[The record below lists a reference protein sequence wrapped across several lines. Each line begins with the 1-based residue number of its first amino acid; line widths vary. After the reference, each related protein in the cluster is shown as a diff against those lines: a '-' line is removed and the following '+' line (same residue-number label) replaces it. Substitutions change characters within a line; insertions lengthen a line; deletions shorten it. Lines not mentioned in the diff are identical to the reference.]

1 MSLSILTL
9 PKFKSR
15 TSRLLLDN
23 ANIVAKFNKNKAQK
37 TISLKIQGFLL
48 NLKNQ
53 NKFGADLKNSY
64 FLVIPKQ
71 QKNPSRLRE
80 FEDAALTSWI
90 AELPAANMG
99 LATRLMHDFIIDFNA
114 IEMPSP
120 LRLNALELLRPSIL
134 MIEDYLRSRL
144 MRAGYP
150 KEENDQKILS
160 VLVAIEREFAIGYW
174 IVAKDLTRRAVGWF
188 QGKSTAL
195 ALQRCIKGLSGIVI
209 SHFIMGMPIPDWVW
223 MDLHS
228 LYKLSVK
235 IDKNAIKIASDTNQ
249 ITKSNSPEDCYLQ
262 ILLLSLVDPTGLMQ
276 KEILLVDRF
285 IETIIS
291 LVSLKSTPMCG
302 YSMQCVVFTDEDKPP
317 FYQENVTSKKDSS
330 VLYIDFSRLQKVLE
344 HKEKLIDITD
354 ARFSSVQMQ
363 KNTDGKLTGELL
375 DYLEQRWAGI
385 SLQGEPLF
393 SDRLNRYIAIGLAS
407 TLDLQDVT
415 DVRDKKALEFLAQSE
430 SDKLLSCVFIQT
442 GVLSVGTL
450 VSFRKTD
457 MLEHNR
463 LLGVVDKIVVTKQ
476 SGKIIFGMKLI
487 APQFISVE
495 YNQFFEPP
503 VSNGSGTASNSTTS
517 NNSATQATIDL
528 KKGLFYAT
536 NEQEY
541 IITDTF
547 MLKDDDTLRIHPANN
562 ESFSAT
568 LKNRKNV
575 GLGYWQFECIRIR
588 EKKKHIPTAYKK
600 GYDFI

>member
-1 MSLSILTL
+1 M
-9 PKFKSR
+9 
-15 TSRLLLDN
+15 
-23 ANIVAKFNKNKAQK
+23 
-37 TISLKIQGFLL
+37 
-48 NLKNQ
+48 
-53 NKFGADLKNSY
+53 KNSY

-90 AELPAANMG
+90 SELPAANMG

-114 IEMPSP
+114 IEIPSP

-174 IVAKDLTRRAVGWF
+174 IVAKDLTRRTVGWF

-195 ALQRCIKGLSGIVI
+195 ALQRCIKGLSSIVI

-285 IETIIS
+285 IETITS
-291 LVSLKSTPMCG
+291 LVSLKPTPMYG

-317 FYQENVTSKKDSS
+317 LYQENVISKKDSS
-330 VLYIDFSRLQKVLE
+330 VLYIDFSRLQKVFE

-407 TLDLQDVT
+407 TLDLQDIT
-415 DVRDKKALEFLAQSE
+415 DARDKKELEFLAQSE
-430 SDKLLSCVFIQT
+430 SDKLLSCVFVQI

-495 YNQFFEPP
+495 YNQFFELPAN
-503 VSNGSGTASNSTTS
+503 SGSSTTNNSTTS
-517 NNSATQATIDL
+517 NNSATPATIDL

-568 LKNRKNV
+568 LKSRKNV

>member
-1 MSLSILTL
+1 M
-9 PKFKSR
+9 
-15 TSRLLLDN
+15 
-23 ANIVAKFNKNKAQK
+23 
-37 TISLKIQGFLL
+37 
-48 NLKNQ
+48 
-53 NKFGADLKNSY
+53 KNSY

-71 QKNPSRLRE
+71 QKNPSRLRD

>member
-1 MSLSILTL
+1 M
-9 PKFKSR
+9 
-15 TSRLLLDN
+15 
-23 ANIVAKFNKNKAQK
+23 
-37 TISLKIQGFLL
+37 
-48 NLKNQ
+48 
-53 NKFGADLKNSY
+53 KNSY

-393 SDRLNRYIAIGLAS
+393 GDRLNRYIAIGLAS
-407 TLDLQDVT
+407 TLDLQDIT

-517 NNSATQATIDL
+517 NNSATPATIDL

>member
-90 AELPAANMG
+90 AELPTANMG

>member
-1 MSLSILTL
+1 
-9 PKFKSR
+9 
-15 TSRLLLDN
+15 
-23 ANIVAKFNKNKAQK
+23 
-37 TISLKIQGFLL
+37 
-48 NLKNQ
+48 
-53 NKFGADLKNSY
+53 LKNSY

-407 TLDLQDVT
+407 TLDLQDIT

>member
-1 MSLSILTL
+1 M
-9 PKFKSR
+9 
-15 TSRLLLDN
+15 
-23 ANIVAKFNKNKAQK
+23 
-37 TISLKIQGFLL
+37 
-48 NLKNQ
+48 
-53 NKFGADLKNSY
+53 KNSY

-407 TLDLQDVT
+407 TLDLQDIT

>member
-1 MSLSILTL
+1 M
-9 PKFKSR
+9 
-15 TSRLLLDN
+15 
-23 ANIVAKFNKNKAQK
+23 
-37 TISLKIQGFLL
+37 
-48 NLKNQ
+48 
-53 NKFGADLKNSY
+53 KNSY

-249 ITKSNSPEDCYLQ
+249 IAKSNSPEDCYLQ

-495 YNQFFEPP
+495 YNQFFDPP

>member
-1 MSLSILTL
+1 M
-9 PKFKSR
+9 
-15 TSRLLLDN
+15 
-23 ANIVAKFNKNKAQK
+23 
-37 TISLKIQGFLL
+37 
-48 NLKNQ
+48 
-53 NKFGADLKNSY
+53 KNSY

>member
-1 MSLSILTL
+1 ML
-9 PKFKSR
+9 
-15 TSRLLLDN
+15 
-23 ANIVAKFNKNKAQK
+23 
-37 TISLKIQGFLL
+37 GFLP

-90 AELPAANMG
+90 SELPAANMG

-114 IEMPSP
+114 LEMPSP

-285 IETIIS
+285 IETIVS
-291 LVSLKSTPMCG
+291 LVSLNSTPMYG

-317 FYQENVTSKKDSS
+317 LYQENVTSKKDSS

-375 DYLEQRWAGI
+375 DYLAV
-385 SLQGEPLF
+385 SYTHLTLPT
-393 SDRLNRYIAIGLAS
+393 NRE
-407 TLDLQDVT
+407 V
-415 DVRDKKALEFLAQSE
+415 
-430 SDKLLSCVFIQT
+430 
-442 GVLSVGTL
+442 
-450 VSFRKTD
+450 
-457 MLEHNR
+457 
-463 LLGVVDKIVVTKQ
+463 
-476 SGKIIFGMKLI
+476 
-487 APQFISVE
+487 
-495 YNQFFEPP
+495 
-503 VSNGSGTASNSTTS
+503 
-517 NNSATQATIDL
+517 
-528 KKGLFYAT
+528 
-536 NEQEY
+536 
-541 IITDTF
+541 
-547 MLKDDDTLRIHPANN
+547 
-562 ESFSAT
+562 
-568 LKNRKNV
+568 
-575 GLGYWQFECIRIR
+575 
-588 EKKKHIPTAYKK
+588 
-600 GYDFI
+600 